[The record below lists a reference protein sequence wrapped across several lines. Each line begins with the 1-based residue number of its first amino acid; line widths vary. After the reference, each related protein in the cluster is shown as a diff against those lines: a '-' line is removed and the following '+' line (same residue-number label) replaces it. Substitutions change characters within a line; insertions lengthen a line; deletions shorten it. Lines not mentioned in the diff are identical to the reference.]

1 MVARFLRPAPK
12 EHAMAES
19 SLEPEFSRTIR
30 VERIGRDEIGRH
42 IEAKPEE
49 REALAKRLGL
59 ESLDHLQAE
68 LRLKRL
74 SRGRIAVEGRIE
86 ARLTQLCV
94 VSLEPVVSQIEGE
107 FAVEFA
113 EAGPGPETEAVV
125 AIDSDDPPEP
135 IEDGLIDLGEA
146 VVQQLAERIDP
157 YPRASD
163 VDVTWQD
170 EASVTSEPKRP
181 FAALSALQKGKK
193 G

>member
-1 MVARFLRPAPK
+1 
-12 EHAMAES
+12 MAES
-19 SLEPEFSRTIR
+19 QLESEFSRTIR
-30 VERIGRDEIGRH
+30 VERIGREEIERR
-42 IEAKPEE
+42 IEAKPDE
-49 REALAKRLGL
+49 RAALAERLGL
-59 ESLDHLQAE
+59 TSLEQLQAE

-74 SRGRIAVEGRIE
+74 SRGRIAVEGRLE

-94 VSLEPVVSQIEGE
+94 VSLEPVAAQIEGE
-107 FAVEFA
+107 FAVEFV

-125 AIDSDDPPEP
+125 AIDSVDPPEP

-157 YPRASD
+157 YPRAPGAD
-163 VDVTWQD
+163 LTWQD
-170 EASVTSEPKRP
+170 EKPAMSEPKRP

>member
-1 MVARFLRPAPK
+1 
-12 EHAMAES
+12 MAKSQLES
-19 SLEPEFSRTIR
+19 EFSRTIR
-30 VERIGRDEIGRH
+30 VERIGREEIERR
-42 IEAKPEE
+42 IEAKPDE
-49 REALAKRLGL
+49 RAALAERLGL
-59 ESLDHLQAE
+59 ASLDLLQAD

-74 SRGRIAVEGRIE
+74 SRGRIAVEGRFE

-94 VSLEPVVSQIEGE
+94 VSLEPVAAQIEGE
-107 FAVEFA
+107 FAVEFV

-125 AIDSDDPPEP
+125 AIDSADPPEP

-157 YPRASD
+157 YPRAPGA
-163 VDVTWQD
+163 DVTWQD
-170 EASVTSEPKRP
+170 EKPAMSEPKRP

>member
-1 MVARFLRPAPK
+1 
-12 EHAMAES
+12 MAKSQLES
-19 SLEPEFSRTIR
+19 EFSRTIR
-30 VERIGRDEIGRH
+30 VERIGREEIERR
-42 IEAKPEE
+42 IEAKPDE
-49 REALAKRLGL
+49 RAALAERLGL
-59 ESLDHLQAE
+59 ASLDLLQAD

-74 SRGRIAVEGRIE
+74 SRGRIAVEGRFE

-94 VSLEPVVSQIEGE
+94 VSLEPVAAQIEGE
-107 FAVEFA
+107 FAVEFV

-125 AIDSDDPPEP
+125 AIDSADPPEP

-157 YPRASD
+157 YPRAPGAD
-163 VDVTWQD
+163 LTWQD
-170 EASVTSEPKRP
+170 EKPAMSEPKRP